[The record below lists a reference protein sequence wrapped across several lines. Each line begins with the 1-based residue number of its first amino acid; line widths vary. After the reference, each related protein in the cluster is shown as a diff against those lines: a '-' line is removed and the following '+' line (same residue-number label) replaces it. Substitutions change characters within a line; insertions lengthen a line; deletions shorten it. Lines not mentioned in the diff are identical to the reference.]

1 MLSPNRLRLYLR
13 EFEVLAKKKFGWLG
27 KWFFLQPIWVLN
39 RKHVAGGLGLGVT
52 LAFVPL
58 PIQMLLCVPLSII
71 LRVNLPA
78 ALGAVWLSNPLTAA
92 PIFFFALKVGQWVT
106 NRTESW
112 KIITAS
118 NSITDLANLMENIW
132 IPLFTGCAICGS
144 AAGISTYL
152 LVNYFWRVQVTYS
165 RKRKKKQQGFKS

>member
-13 EFEVLAKKKFGWLG
+13 GFEVLAKKKFGWLG

-39 RKHVAGGLGLGVT
+39 RKQVAGGLGLGVT

-78 ALGAVWLSNPLTAA
+78 ALGAVWLSNPLTAG
-92 PIFFFALKVGQWVT
+92 PIFFFALRVGQWVT
-106 NRTESW
+106 NRTDSW
-112 KIITAS
+112 KILTHVQHHRFGQLNGKYLGTVIHWMC
-118 NSITDLANLMENIW
+118 DLRFSRWNHH
-132 IPLFTGCAICGS
+132 
-144 AAGISTYL
+144 L
-152 LVNYFWRVQVTYS
+152 LTS
-165 RKRKKKQQGFKS
+165 

>member
-1 MLSPNRLRLYLR
+1 MLSPNRIRLYLR
-13 EFEVLAKKKFGWLG
+13 RFEVLAKKKFGWLG
-27 KWFFLQPIWVLN
+27 KWFFLQPIWILN

-92 PIFFFALKVGQWVT
+92 PIFFFAFRVGQWVT
-106 NRTESW
+106 KRTDNW
-112 KIITAS
+112 KVVDATF
-118 NSITDLANLMENIW
+118 SITDLANLMESIW
-132 IPLFTGCAICGS
+132 VPLFTGCAICGL
-144 AAGISTYL
+144 AAGLTTYL
-152 LVNYFWRVQVTYS
+152 LVNFFWRVQITYS
-165 RKRKKKQQGFKS
+165 RRRKQKRQGFKP

>member
-27 KWFFLQPIWVLN
+27 KWFFLQPIWALN

-92 PIFFFALKVGQWVT
+92 PIFFFALRVGQWVT

-118 NSITDLANLMENIW
+118 DSITDLANLMENIW
-132 IPLFTGCAICGS
+132 VPLFTGCAICGS
-144 AAGISTYL
+144 AAGITTYL
-152 LVNYFWRVQVTYS
+152 LVNFFWRVQVTYS
-165 RKRKKKQQGFKS
+165 KKRKNKRQGFKS